1 MYNEIRK
8 ERKET
13 LFIPIYSGSEK
24 WAVTPVIILNGAQ
37 FHVM

>member
-8 ERKET
+8 ERKEK
-13 LFIPIYSGSEK
+13 LLYLIDSGRKK
-24 WAVTPVIILNGAQ
+24 WAATPVIILNGAQ

>member
-1 MYNEIRK
+1 MYNKIRK
-8 ERKET
+8 EIKEKIII
-13 LFIPIYSGSEK
+13 LIYSGRWK

>member
-8 ERKET
+8 ERKKIII
-13 LFIPIYSGSEK
+13 LIDSGREK
-24 WAVTPVIILNGAQ
+24 WAATPVIILNGAQ